1 MKKASVWGTVFVLAL
16 LFAAGNALA
25 GVFDSV
31 KSWITGETLALIV
44 SAAAAF
50 IAGLSGALYQKVANT
65 MKEAGE
71 FLNALGPALED
82 SRITR
87 EELAAIVREGRE
99 IFAVWK

>member
-1 MKKASVWGTVFVLAL
+1 MVLGLAV
-16 LFAAGNALA
+16 LFTAGNAWA

-31 KSWITGETLALIV
+31 KSWITGETTALIV
-44 SAAAAF
+44 SAAATF
-50 IAGLSGALYQKVANT
+50 IAGLSGALYQKVAKT

-71 FLNALGPALED
+71 FLNALGSALED

-87 EELAAIVREGRE
+87 EELAAIVSEGRE